1 MKRAF
6 TLIEMLIVI
15 AIISLL
21 AMILFPAFMRARGA
35 ARSIT
40 CVSNLQQIGLAIA
53 LYAQDYDRFPRGL
66 DPSDKFAPEIWSSR
80 PDVQEFLAN
89 TPLLQSDQVLGEYIK
104 NSGVWRCP
112 SDTGF
117 VYPEKVPYMLRN
129 PITGDAGPTTPSCYE
144 EFGTSYF
151 YRTDITWYNAG
162 PETLPNPS
170 AINMMFDAFGDWH
183 GSGYL
188 GWNQKRFNTL
198 FGDFHV
204 KNISMEQMNE
214 AWGVPVQ

>member
-21 AMILFPAFMRARGA
+21 AMILFPVFMSARGT

-40 CVSNLQQIGLAIA
+40 CVSNLHQIGLAMA
-53 LYAQDYDRFPRGL
+53 LYMQDYDRFPRGL
-66 DPSDKFAPEIWSSR
+66 DPSDKFAPEIWNSR

-89 TPLLQSDQVLGEYIK
+89 TPLLQSSQVLGGYLK
-104 NSGVWRCP
+104 NSSVWKCP

-117 VYPEKVPYMLRN
+117 IYPEKVPYMLRN
-129 PITGDAGPTTPSCYE
+129 PVTGVQGPTTPSCFE

-151 YRTDITWYNAG
+151 YRTDLTWYNAA
-162 PETLPNPS
+162 PESLPNPS
-170 AINMMFDAFGDWH
+170 AINVMFDAFGDWH
-183 GSGYL
+183 GAGYL
-188 GWNQKRFNTL
+188 GWRQKRFNTL

-214 AWGVPVQ
+214 AWGVSVQ